1 MGYNPTS
8 IRSQFCIC
16 KQDMPT
22 LKFTLWPKA
31 TSPAKHIA
39 IFRQHFKWHELP
51 NDIGRLCTTQNFL
64 CAAIHTCTMHSTCRQ
79 TENGRRA
86 RAVFTADKCHQRN
99 KQGTIRHHLTND
111 FSAGC
116 CLAPKS
122 WDIRRAP
129 QPVSRHMFHIAI
141 EILIHQCGDVN
152 HCAIFTAH
160 MVGIAILPMTPQ
172 PCFKGTGMSRVCST
186 IPLSFRP

>member
-1 MGYNPTS
+1 M
-8 IRSQFCIC
+8 
-16 KQDMPT
+16 
-22 LKFTLWPKA
+22 
-31 TSPAKHIA
+31 
-39 IFRQHFKWHELP
+39 
-51 NDIGRLCTTQNFL
+51 
-64 CAAIHTCTMHSTCRQ
+64 
-79 TENGRRA
+79 
-86 RAVFTADKCHQRN
+86 FTADKCHQRN

-186 IPLSFRP
+186 IPSSFRGGGGFGVGSCQGLVASEKGSRAGERGLRGMCACD